1 MDEDGHCAAK
11 NNDNTI
17 ETINAITKFNDSTAT
32 SKTMDKN
39 HPIPTTEMSSNG
51 DSDSNKSTMKS
62 TIESSPNEY
71 FMTTDEIEQG
81 ETTTSDQAEKTGQ
94 NQSSSSLIKKNDSN
108 EATTQGGK
116 TNSTETFQQRKEEAK
131 SRRRKKKKTDSSVVA
146 TTFHDLYHLS
156 NEILGQGAYA
166 SVRTCRNIWTD
177 QEFAVKI
184 IDKVPGHARSRV
196 FKEIETFHHCRGHKN
211 IIQLIEY
218 FEEADRF
225 YLVFEKIHGGQLL
238 DHIQN
243 RVRFTEKEASY
254 VIRDLASAL
263 QFLHKKGIAHRDLK
277 PENVLCE
284 YEDQLCPVKLC
295 DFDLGSG
302 IKFNS
307 QLTSPISTPA
317 LLTPVGSAE
326 FMAPE
331 VVEAFMD
338 DSERDLAYDKKCD
351 LWSLGII
358 MYILLCGYPPFSGN
372 CGSQCGWN
380 QGEPCNACQELLF
393 HSIQD
398 GHFDF
403 PETEWREISL
413 EAKDLISKLLVKDPR
428 KRLSAEQVLEH
439 PWVKYGGP
447 SRVLVTPQNIK
458 RNNSARELSAFAES
472 AMAVN
477 RVVLQHMSINLQEHE
492 LEEENP
498 EENKENDEPPITLPE
513 NNNNTKMA
521 EKRKAPP
528 PFGLSPPSE
537 SKLLQRRT
545 KQSQSLN
552 FSCRVKSGLTK
563 NSNSF
568 VNVADLVSN
577 IVESPGC

>member
-1 MDEDGHCAAK
+1 LKVNKIMHEHLETLHEEHQQPNLQQQKATTTTTSWNKRNLGH
-11 NNDNTI
+11 
-17 ETINAITKFNDSTAT
+17 T
-32 SKTMDKN
+32 S
-39 HPIPTTEMSSNG
+39 SS
-51 DSDSNKSTMKS
+51 D
-62 TIESSPNEY
+62 
-71 FMTTDEIEQG
+71 G

-94 NQSSSSLIKKNDSN
+94 NTSSSLIKKNDSN
-108 EATTQGGK
+108 EATTTQGGK

-492 LEEENP
+492 LEEEYP
-498 EENKENDEPPITLPE
+498 EENKENDEPPIITLPE
-513 NNNNTKMA
+513 NNNNNNNNTKMA

>member
-1 MDEDGHCAAK
+1 MHEHLETLHEESDPKQLTTTTNNSTTSWNKRNLGH
-11 NNDNTI
+11 
-17 ETINAITKFNDSTAT
+17 T
-32 SKTMDKN
+32 S
-39 HPIPTTEMSSNG
+39 SS
-51 DSDSNKSTMKS
+51 D
-62 TIESSPNEY
+62 
-71 FMTTDEIEQG
+71 G
-81 ETTTSDQAEKTGQ
+81 ETTCDQSASPKSQQQGK
-94 NQSSSSLIKKNDSN
+94 NKNDSEN
-108 EATTQGGK
+108 GTKNGSGSSQTT
-116 TNSTETFQQRKEEAK
+116 TETFQQRKEEAK

-146 TTFHDLYHLS
+146 TTFQDLYHMS

-166 SVRTCRNIWTD
+166 SVRTCRNVWTD
-177 QEFAVKI
+177 QEYAVKI
-184 IDKVPGHARSRV
+184 IDKVPGHSRSRV

-372 CGSQCGWN
+372 CGARCGWN

-403 PETEWREISL
+403 PDTEWREISF

-428 KRLSAEQVLEH
+428 KRLSAEQLLEH

-477 RVVLQHMSINLQEHE
+477 RVVLQHMSINLEEDSHPE
-492 LEEENP
+492 DILILED
-498 EENKENDEPPITLPE
+498 NKENNEPLE

>member
-1 MDEDGHCAAK
+1 MIEHLETVHEEEK
-11 NNDNTI
+11 RIENNNIDQR
-17 ETINAITKFNDSTAT
+17 STGTLCIKRNLA
-32 SKTMDKN
+32 
-39 HPIPTTEMSSNG
+39 PTNSS
-51 DSDSNKSTMKS
+51 D
-62 TIESSPNEY
+62 
-71 FMTTDEIEQG
+71 G
-81 ETTTSDQAEKTGQ
+81 ETTTDGQDELSKTPT
-94 NQSSSSLIKKNDSN
+94 NKNSSNDSIT
-108 EATTQGGK
+108 ESSDK
-116 TNSTETFQQRKEEAK
+116 TETFQQRKEEAK
-131 SRRRKKKKTDSSVVA
+131 SRRRKKKKTNSSVVA
-146 TTFHDLYHLS
+146 TAFQDLYQMTG
-156 NEILGQGAYA
+156 EILGQGAYA

-184 IDKVPGHARSRV
+184 IDKVPGHSRQRV
-196 FKEIETFHHCRGHKN
+196 FKEIDTFYHCRGHKN

-218 FEEADRF
+218 FEEPDRF
-225 YLVFEKIHGGQLL
+225 YLVFEKIDGGQLL

-243 RVRFTEKEASY
+243 RVKFTEKEASY

-307 QLTSPISTPA
+307 QSQFGSPISTPA

-338 DSERDLAYDKKCD
+338 DSERDLAYDKRCD

-372 CGSQCGWN
+372 CGIECGWN

-403 PETEWREISL
+403 PHTEWRDISG
-413 EAKDLISKLLVKDPR
+413 EAKDLISKLLVKDAR
-428 KRLSAEQVLEH
+428 QRLSAEMVLSH

-447 SRVLVTPQNIK
+447 SKVLVTPQNIK

-477 RVVLQHMSINLQEHE
+477 RVVLQHMSINLMDEE
-492 LEEENP
+492 ALEEILKAES
-498 EENKENDEPPITLPE
+498 EVEVDNKENIDSSSAGSATATALSQTGNSLE
-513 NNNNTKMA
+513 NGKFESKLA
-521 EKRKAPP
+521 EKRKAQLP

-537 SKLLQRRT
+537 SKLIQRRSRQ
-545 KQSQSLN
+545 KSSQSLN
-552 FSCRVKSGLTK
+552 LFSCRNSSKSTLTK
-563 NSNSF
+563 NSSNHNYF
-568 VNVADLVSN
+568 VADLVSPCN
-577 IVESPGC
+577 YVESPGC

>member
-1 MDEDGHCAAK
+1 LKVNKIMHEHLETLHEEHQQPNLQQQKATTTTTSWNKRNLGH
-11 NNDNTI
+11 
-17 ETINAITKFNDSTAT
+17 T
-32 SKTMDKN
+32 S
-39 HPIPTTEMSSNG
+39 SS
-51 DSDSNKSTMKS
+51 D
-62 TIESSPNEY
+62 
-71 FMTTDEIEQG
+71 G

>member
-1 MDEDGHCAAK
+1 MKVNKIMHEHLETLHEEHQQPNLQQQKATTTTSWNKRNLGH
-11 NNDNTI
+11 
-17 ETINAITKFNDSTAT
+17 T
-32 SKTMDKN
+32 S
-39 HPIPTTEMSSNG
+39 SS
-51 DSDSNKSTMKS
+51 D
-62 TIESSPNEY
+62 
-71 FMTTDEIEQG
+71 G

>member
-1 MDEDGHCAAK
+1 MIEHLETVHEEEKRIA
-11 NNDNTI
+11 NNENNNT
-17 ETINAITKFNDSTAT
+17 DQRSTGTLCIKRNLA
-32 SKTMDKN
+32 
-39 HPIPTTEMSSNG
+39 PTNSS
-51 DSDSNKSTMKS
+51 D
-62 TIESSPNEY
+62 
-71 FMTTDEIEQG
+71 G
-81 ETTTSDQAEKTGQ
+81 ETTTDGQ
-94 NQSSSSLIKKNDSN
+94 DELSRTPTNKNSSNDSIT
-108 EATTQGGK
+108 ETSDK
-116 TNSTETFQQRKEEAK
+116 TETFQQRKEEAK
-131 SRRRKKKKTDSSVVA
+131 SRRRKKKKTNSSVVA
-146 TTFHDLYHLS
+146 TAFQDLYQMTG
-156 NEILGQGAYA
+156 EILGQGAYA

-184 IDKVPGHARSRV
+184 IDKVPGHSRQRV
-196 FKEIETFHHCRGHKN
+196 FKEIDTFYHCRGHKN

-218 FEEADRF
+218 FEEPDRF
-225 YLVFEKIHGGQLL
+225 YLVFEKINGGQLL

-243 RVRFTEKEASY
+243 RVKFTEKEASY

-307 QLTSPISTPA
+307 QSQFGSPISTPA

-338 DSERDLAYDKKCD
+338 DSERDLAYDKRCD

-358 MYILLCGYPPFSGN
+358 MYILLSGYPPFSGN
-372 CGSQCGWN
+372 CGIKCGWN

-403 PETEWREISL
+403 PHAEWRDISG
-413 EAKDLISKLLVKDPR
+413 EAKDLISKLLVKDAR
-428 KRLSAEQVLEH
+428 HRLSAEMVLSH
-439 PWVKYGGP
+439 PWVKNGGP
-447 SRVLVTPQNIK
+447 SGPSKVLVTPQNIK

-477 RVVLQHMSINLQEHE
+477 RVVLQHMSINMMD
-492 LEEENP
+492 EEALDEILKA
-498 EENKENDEPPITLPE
+498 ESEVEVDNKENIDSSSTGSATASALSQTGNSLE
-513 NNNNTKMA
+513 NGKFESKLA
-521 EKRKAPP
+521 EKRKAQLP

-537 SKLLQRRT
+537 SKLIQRRSRQ
-545 KQSQSLN
+545 KSSQSLN
-552 FSCRVKSGLTK
+552 LMSCRNSSKSTLTK
-563 NSNSF
+563 NSSNHNYF
-568 VNVADLVSN
+568 VADLVSPCN
-577 IVESPGC
+577 YVESPGC

>member
-1 MDEDGHCAAK
+1 MIEHLETVHEEEKRIANNENK
-11 NNDNTI
+11 NTDQR
-17 ETINAITKFNDSTAT
+17 STGTLCIKRNLA
-32 SKTMDKN
+32 
-39 HPIPTTEMSSNG
+39 PTNSS
-51 DSDSNKSTMKS
+51 D
-62 TIESSPNEY
+62 
-71 FMTTDEIEQG
+71 G
-81 ETTTSDQAEKTGQ
+81 ETTTEGQDELSKTPT
-94 NQSSSSLIKKNDSN
+94 NKNSSNDSIT
-108 EATTQGGK
+108 ETSDK
-116 TNSTETFQQRKEEAK
+116 TETFQQRKEEAK
-131 SRRRKKKKTDSSVVA
+131 SRRRKKKKTNSSVVA
-146 TTFHDLYHLS
+146 TAFQDLYQMTG
-156 NEILGQGAYA
+156 EILGQGAYA

-184 IDKVPGHARSRV
+184 IDKVPGHSRQRV
-196 FKEIETFHHCRGHKN
+196 FKEIDTFYHCRGHKN

-218 FEEADRF
+218 FEEPDRF
-225 YLVFEKIHGGQLL
+225 YLVFEKINGGQLL

-243 RVRFTEKEASY
+243 RVKFTEKEASY

-307 QLTSPISTPA
+307 QSQFGSPISTPA

-338 DSERDLAYDKKCD
+338 DSERDLAYDKRCD

-372 CGSQCGWN
+372 CGSKCGWN

-403 PETEWREISL
+403 PNSEWRDISG
-413 EAKDLISKLLVKDPR
+413 EAKDLISKLLVKDAR
-428 KRLSAEQVLEH
+428 QRLSADMVQSH
-439 PWVKYGGP
+439 PWVKHGGP
-447 SRVLVTPQNIK
+447 SKVLVTPQNIK

-477 RVVLQHMSINLQEHE
+477 RVVLQHMSINMMD
-492 LEEENP
+492 EEALDEILKA
-498 EENKENDEPPITLPE
+498 ESEVEVDNKENIDSSAGSATASALSQTGNSLE
-513 NNNNTKMA
+513 NGKFESKLA
-521 EKRKAPP
+521 EKRKAQLP

-537 SKLLQRRT
+537 SKLIQRRSRQ
-545 KQSQSLN
+545 KSSQSLN
-552 FSCRVKSGLTK
+552 LFSCRNSSKSTLTK
-563 NSNSF
+563 NSSNH
-568 VNVADLVSN
+568 NYLVADLVSPCN
-577 IVESPGC
+577 YVESPGC